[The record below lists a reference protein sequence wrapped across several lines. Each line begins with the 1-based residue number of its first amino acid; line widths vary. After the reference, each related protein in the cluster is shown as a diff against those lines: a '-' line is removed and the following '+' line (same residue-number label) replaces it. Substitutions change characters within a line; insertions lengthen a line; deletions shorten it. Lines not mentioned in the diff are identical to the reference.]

1 MLSYFHM
8 QLRIHFRQL
17 SSYIFPLIMGVF
29 YIIIVITTKM
39 TVKDE
44 DNVIGILT
52 STVFHTGMINL
63 SIFISFMISTFVA
76 QTIYY
81 KYRVEGV
88 EPLLYSKP
96 LSRTNVYIANILAA
110 IICILFS
117 ILIITAGFFFSLLFY
132 PKAAI
137 NFELIAKRTGSF
149 LLAMFFS
156 TILIL
161 AIGSVIQSF
170 VEMKV
175 YLVIAGVIPFIIV
188 LVLSFIKSPGQVD
201 NVSTINSAYKKMSLL
216 ISSKEDPTNKEI
228 NRIKKTVEEGN
239 DLVVYN
245 KNDKEVFN
253 FLEPNVDDK
262 QRKKRLDFIQ
272 TAEKAEGS
280 LYKKIF
286 WMNIEEYFL
295 PLFSS
300 YNLNLIKSSNFVK
313 HTRINIIERP
323 KGIENPNYDYKLSL
337 PGKDKSQ
344 DINNLG
350 LDSKF
355 LFKIEEE
362 VDGQK
367 ILNYYALSYDQN
379 TINEY
384 FRSKKGID
392 IEEIQSLVLSGAS
405 SLNISKLFSSFK
417 IFNNLYIDELIK
429 YRNSDEYVLKEYFK
443 DPKNK
448 FKNYEFNFQ
457 KLQEI
462 ALALSNDKKIA
473 EITQNV
479 IDAILPPLSVN
490 ASNYERITY
499 NTKKEEIKQGLIKAS
514 MFMLIAKEISDQ
526 GVIYKRSQIENF
538 LKQDN
543 NFDLIKKYNMS
554 FLKLTP
560 ITYYNKKTKQ
570 VESNFVKFNRYT
582 PITPLFSVIFHTVIS
597 LTLFAIGLEIVKR
610 KNYK

>member
-1 MLSYFHM
+1 M
-8 QLRIHFRQL
+8 
-17 SSYIFPLIMGVF
+17 
-29 YIIIVITTKM
+29 
-39 TVKDE
+39 
-44 DNVIGILT
+44 
-52 STVFHTGMINL
+52 
-63 SIFISFMISTFVA
+63 
-76 QTIYY
+76 
-81 KYRVEGV
+81 
-88 EPLLYSKP
+88 
-96 LSRTNVYIANILAA
+96 
-110 IICILFS
+110 
-117 ILIITAGFFFSLLFY
+117 
-132 PKAAI
+132 
-137 NFELIAKRTGSF
+137 
-149 LLAMFFS
+149 
-156 TILIL
+156 
-161 AIGSVIQSF
+161 
-170 VEMKV
+170 
-175 YLVIAGVIPFIIV
+175 
-188 LVLSFIKSPGQVD
+188 
-201 NVSTINSAYKKMSLL
+201 
-216 ISSKEDPTNKEI
+216 
-228 NRIKKTVEEGN
+228 
-239 DLVVYN
+239 
-245 KNDKEVFN
+245 
-253 FLEPNVDDK
+253 
-262 QRKKRLDFIQ
+262 
-272 TAEKAEGS
+272 
-280 LYKKIF
+280 
-286 WMNIEEYFL
+286 
-295 PLFSS
+295 
-300 YNLNLIKSSNFVK
+300 NLIKSSNFVK

-479 IDAILPPLSVN
+479 IDAILPPLSAN